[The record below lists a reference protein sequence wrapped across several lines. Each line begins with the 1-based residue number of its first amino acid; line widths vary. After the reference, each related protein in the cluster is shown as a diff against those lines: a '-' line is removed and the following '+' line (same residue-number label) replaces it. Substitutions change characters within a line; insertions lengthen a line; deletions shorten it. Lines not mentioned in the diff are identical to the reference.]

1 MSEVTI
7 RDGSGDALEKIRGL
21 RDIALMESAVLV
33 EGECIVRCPVKTGHL
48 RGSIS
53 RKVRLSSG
61 RTEGTDKDGGLEGSP
76 AEEGEAL
83 IGTNVSYAPH
93 VEYGTKFQSAQP
105 FMRPG
110 AVAAEASVKRIF
122 QTRLGQ
128 SVNVTRFKEVTS
140 VV

>member
-1 MSEVTI
+1 MSKVTI
-7 RDGSGDALEKIRGL
+7 RDGSADALEKIKDL
-21 RDIALMESAVLV
+21 RDIALMESAIVV
-33 EGECIVRCPVKTGHL
+33 EGECIVRCPVDTGHL

-61 RTEGTDKDGGLEGSP
+61 RTEGANKDGGLEGSSL
-76 AEEGEAL
+76 AEGEAL

-93 VEYGTKFQSAQP
+93 VEYGTKYQSAQP

-110 AVAAEASVKRIF
+110 AVAAEPSVRRIF
-122 QTRLGQ
+122 QNRLGQ
-128 SVNVTRFKEVTS
+128 NLNVTLKEVTS

>member
-1 MSEVTI
+1 MSEVRI
-7 RDGSGDALEKIRGL
+7 RDGSADALEKIRGL
-21 RDIALMESAVLV
+21 RDVALMESAVLV

-61 RTEGTDKDGGLEGSP
+61 RTEGDDKDDGLDGNP
-76 AEEGEAL
+76 AEGEAL

-93 VEYGTKFQSAQP
+93 VEYGTKFQGAQP
-105 FMRPG
+105 FMRSG
-110 AVAAEASVKRIF
+110 AVAAEQGVKRIF

-128 SVNVTRFKEVTS
+128 SVNVTRFREVTD
-140 VV
+140 VF